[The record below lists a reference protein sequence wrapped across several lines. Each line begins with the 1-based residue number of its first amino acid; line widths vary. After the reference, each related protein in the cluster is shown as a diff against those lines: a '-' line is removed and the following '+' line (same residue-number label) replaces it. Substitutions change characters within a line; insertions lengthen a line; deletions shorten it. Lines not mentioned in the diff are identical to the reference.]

1 MNTEILELAVSGSG
15 FCPGEIQTESKQKY
29 RQKANKNTEMS
40 LRADGRME

>member
-15 FCPGEIQTESKQKY
+15 FCPGEIQTESKQKC
-29 RQKANKNTEMS
+29 RQKANKNTKMS